1 MKLLYL
7 QRQFYA
13 RARECSL
20 TCERAGW
27 NERRMT
33 RENCLCRIPLVSLL
47 RYLDIQSS
55 TGTRLPNPFCKDS
68 CSIAGYYYWK
78 ILLLLDVQSKVIRIN
93 KIDSLSFILFF
104 LFSNNDKISYP
115 MDGNFLK
122 ISPIQR
128 YLVETIIIHCYT
140 TCLELSNRG

>member
-1 MKLLYL
+1 MFINVRASWMEREKNDQRELL
-7 QRQFYA
+7 
-13 RARECSL
+13 
-20 TCERAGW
+20 G
-27 NERRMT
+27 
-33 RENCLCRIPLVSLL
+33 RIPLVSLL

-68 CSIAGYYYWK
+68 CSIVGYYYWK

-128 YLVETIIIHCYT
+128 YLVEESKLLLFTVIQHA
-140 TCLELSNRG
+140 SS

>member
-1 MKLLYL
+1 MFINVRASWMEREKDGQRELL
-7 QRQFYA
+7 
-13 RARECSL
+13 
-20 TCERAGW
+20 G
-27 NERRMT
+27 
-33 RENCLCRIPLVSLL
+33 RIPLVSLL

-68 CSIAGYYYWK
+68 CSIVGYYYWK

-140 TCLELSNRG
+140 TYLELSNRG